1 MDIMEML
8 ASEGRR
14 RGRDRADDAP
24 KSPPDVLCK
33 TLREIAARYS
43 APCPFKVGDLVTPRK
58 GYVSKEEGEPG
69 IVIEVAEQPIR
80 NFACVEGQT
89 DIASMAYGA
98 KIDVRVAYGRH
109 GVIMAHWQESWTIEP
124 YTGPGA
130 DAA

>member
-14 RGRDRADDAP
+14 RGRDRDDDAP

-43 APCPFKVGDLVTPRK
+43 APCPFKVGDLVTVRK
-58 GYVSKEEGEPG
+58 GYNLKGEGEPI

-80 NFACVEGQT
+80 NFACV
-89 DIASMAYGA
+89 DDPSDVASMAYGS
-98 KIDVRVAYGRH
+98 KLDVRTAHERGGNIVS
-109 GVIMAHWQESWTIEP
+109 HWQESWCLEP